1 MRMRPDTVTSAA
13 DTAAGSASPQVS
25 ARRHRPPRTSPNWQ
39 PHQSSRE
46 GWDFNPNTSTDSLPG
61 TGRIIRRFR
70 FQDSA
75 SGDRPLEKRLP
86 QISFFDV
93 KMDPKSLSPRAQNG
107 ATDKRNPPAI
117 IPSKRDYLRVYYSDF
132 LGQEEPQQEDRP
144 QFVDPTSETSIESD
158 ELQNWVLQ
166 IQPRARTEVYP
177 LYLLTKDILRR
188 VATNK
193 CRIINSRL
201 AELTEKMRA
210 LTDAKAR
217 DDAAAKETIQG
228 LQREVAD
235 LHGALADEQ
244 AKAKGGSEEDMR
256 RLHELE
262 RSHAAVVTEL
272 ETANKSAAQAVQV
285 PGFESRDSHARR
297 KADADSHTCT
307 NAPPHA

>member
-1 MRMRPDTVTSAA
+1 MPMRMRPDTVTSAA
-13 DTAAGSASPQVS
+13 DTAAGTASPQVS

-132 LGQEEPQQEDRP
+132 LGQEERSRRTDH
-144 QFVDPTSETSIESD
+144 SLLI
-158 ELQNWVLQ
+158 
-166 IQPRARTEVYP
+166 PRAR
-177 LYLLTKDILRR
+177 LASR
-188 VATNK
+188 ATSF
-193 CRIINSRL
+193 RI
-201 AELTEKMRA
+201 
-210 LTDAKAR
+210 
-217 DDAAAKETIQG
+217 
-228 LQREVAD
+228 
-235 LHGALADEQ
+235 
-244 AKAKGGSEEDMR
+244 GSCKSSQ
-256 RLHELE
+256 E
-262 RSHAAVVTEL
+262 RG
-272 ETANKSAAQAVQV
+272 
-285 PGFESRDSHARR
+285 PRCIRC
-297 KADADSHTCT
+297 TC
-307 NAPPHA
+307 